1 MANMQIITGS
11 TGTAHVQAEN
21 DRAFNNAIAGA
32 DGIMYSDGYT
42 WKKDGNDIKIY
53 SAQYGALGYKQP
65 DNNTIV
71 IYEGDLLIQGCQA
84 CIPYGQSITF
94 DIEPGASGYD
104 RVDAI
109 VAHYHKDELGIESVN
124 LELIKGTP
132 YAHTDSVVTT
142 PPEIPQNDIYKGA
155 TDAYMYVYLIRLIE
169 SKVKVIRQA
178 QNIPSLLAVRQC
190 VVELQDVL
198 DGTNR
203 LLQLLG
209 NSADQTKTALDN
221 SGQDWVPTPEA
232 PTKLT
237 LDNVFSAV
245 QTLAQNT
252 NSAINQIASILSTN
266 LLESAGD
273 LRGSQRTSYRL

>member
-1 MANMQIITGS
+1 MANMQIITGA

-21 DRAFNNAIAGA
+21 DRAFNNAVAGA

-42 WKKDGNDIKIY
+42 WKKGENDTKIY

-132 YAHTDSVVTT
+132 YTHTDSAVIT

-169 SKVKVIRQA
+169 SKVGVIRYA
-178 QNIPSLLAVRQC
+178 PNIPSLLAIKQC
-190 VVELQDVL
+190 IVELQNVS

-203 LLQLLG
+203 LLQMFG
-209 NSADQTKTALDN
+209 TVADETKTALGN

-232 PTKLT
+232 PTNFT
-237 LDNVFSAV
+237 PEAVFSAV
-245 QTLAQNT
+245 QLLAQNT
-252 NSAINQIASILSTN
+252 NSAISQIASILSIN
-266 LLESAGD
+266 LLESADD
-273 LRGSQRTSYRL
+273 LRGTQQISYRL